1 MSNSYW
7 DGISMP
13 YSASGISRRLYAPAA
28 TLSNSQ
34 PTQTAQGAQRLC
46 LIPNFC
52 MDPKNLNKT
61 RLSNIQTELIFS
73 LPVPL

>member
-1 MSNSYW
+1 MSNSHW

-46 LIPNFC
+46 LIPNFAWILKISIKR
-52 MDPKNLNKT
+52 DFPTSKQ
-61 RLSNIQTELIFS
+61 S
-73 LPVPL
+73 